1 MVHSR
6 RFPHAPPSACPRRG
20 DEGDA
25 PVAALGDAHV
35 LRMKT
40 ESFDNKP
47 LSVAIGVLDHAHA
60 NLNDLDLVFS
70 WDTEVT
76 FKLSVKVK
84 GSKPKEERDLEE
96 YVSMISRW
104 GTKLDK
110 DRIVNYSAHNN
121 NMDLKLVGYKRANR
135 KYPFILQDVKTLK
148 RYKFPTDWVNANFSI
163 EEMVS

>member
-1 MVHSR
+1 MQINREVVKNLRTEIQGMFDNRLDHW
-6 RFPHAPPSACPRRG
+6 
-20 DEGDA
+20 DDL
-25 PVAALGDAHV
+25 VAHV
-35 LRMKT
+35 GNA
-40 ESFDNKP
+40 SF
-47 LSVAIGVLDHAHA
+47 S
-60 NLNDLDLVFS
+60 
-70 WDTEVT
+70 DTEVT

-84 GSKPKEERDLEE
+84 GSKPKEERDLDH
-96 YVSMISRW
+96 YLSVFGTRW
-104 GTKLDK
+104 DK

>member
-1 MVHSR
+1 MQINMNKQTVR
-6 RFPHAPPSACPRRG
+6 ELRDQLQVILDKHAPMQSSMLA
-20 DEGDA
+20 
-25 PVAALGDAHV
+25 
-35 LRMKT
+35 
-40 ESFDNKP
+40 
-47 LSVAIGVLDHAHA
+47 
-60 NLNDLDLVFS
+60 DLDIQIGNATFYDS
-70 WDTEVT
+70 EVT

-96 YVSMISRW
+96 YLSMFGTRW
-104 GTKLDK
+104 DK

>member
-1 MVHSR
+1 MQINMNKQTVR
-6 RFPHAPPSACPRRG
+6 ELRDQLQVILDKHAPMQSSMLA
-20 DEGDA
+20 
-25 PVAALGDAHV
+25 
-35 LRMKT
+35 
-40 ESFDNKP
+40 
-47 LSVAIGVLDHAHA
+47 
-60 NLNDLDLVFS
+60 DLDIQLGNASFV
-70 WDTEVT
+70 DTEVT

-96 YVSMISRW
+96 YLSVFGTRW
-104 GTKLDK
+104 DK

>member
-1 MVHSR
+1 MQI
-6 RFPHAPPSACPRRG
+6 
-20 DEGDA
+20 
-25 PVAALGDAHV
+25 
-35 LRMKT
+35 
-40 ESFDNKP
+40 NKP
-47 LSVAIGVLDHAHA
+47 IVRDLKGILD
-60 NLNDLDLVFS
+60 NVLNDNERLEQFDVEVGSARFT
-70 WDTEVT
+70 DTEVT

-84 GSKPKEERDLEE
+84 GSKPKEERDLDH
-96 YVSMISRW
+96 YLSVFGTRW
-104 GTKLDK
+104 DK

>member
-1 MVHSR
+1 MQINLNKQTVR
-6 RFPHAPPSACPRRG
+6 ELRDQLQAVLDKHAPMQSSMLA
-20 DEGDA
+20 
-25 PVAALGDAHV
+25 
-35 LRMKT
+35 
-40 ESFDNKP
+40 
-47 LSVAIGVLDHAHA
+47 
-60 NLNDLDLVFS
+60 DLDIQIGNASFV
-70 WDTEVT
+70 DTEVT

-84 GSKPKEERDLEE
+84 GSKPKEERDLED
-96 YVSMISRW
+96 YLSMFGTRW
-104 GTKLDK
+104 DK

>member
-1 MVHSR
+1 MQINLNKQTVR
-6 RFPHAPPSACPRRG
+6 
-20 DEGDA
+20 E
-25 PVAALGDAHV
+25 
-35 LRMKT
+35 LRDQLQT
-40 ESFDNKP
+40 
-47 LSVAIGVLDHAHA
+47 VLDKNAPMQSSMLA
-60 NLNDLDLVFS
+60 DLDIQIGNASFV
-70 WDTEVT
+70 DTEVT

-84 GSKPKEERDLEE
+84 GSKPKEERDLED
-96 YVSMISRW
+96 YLSMFGTRW
-104 GTKLDK
+104 DK

>member
-1 MVHSR
+1 MQINLNKQTVR
-6 RFPHAPPSACPRRG
+6 
-20 DEGDA
+20 E
-25 PVAALGDAHV
+25 
-35 LRMKT
+35 LR
-40 ESFDNKP
+40 DQ
-47 LSVAIGVLDHAHA
+47 LQAVLDKNAPMQSSMLA
-60 NLNDLDLVFS
+60 DLDIQIGNASFV
-70 WDTEVT
+70 DTEVT

-84 GSKPKEERDLEE
+84 GSKPKEERDLDH
-96 YVSMISRW
+96 YLSVFGTRW
-104 GTKLDK
+104 DK

>member
-1 MVHSR
+1 MQINLNKQTVR
-6 RFPHAPPSACPRRG
+6 
-20 DEGDA
+20 E
-25 PVAALGDAHV
+25 
-35 LRMKT
+35 LRDQLQT
-40 ESFDNKP
+40 
-47 LSVAIGVLDHAHA
+47 VLDKYAPMQSSMLA
-60 NLNDLDLVFS
+60 DLDIQIGNASFV
-70 WDTEVT
+70 DTEVT

-96 YVSMISRW
+96 YLSVFGTRW
-104 GTKLDK
+104 DK

-163 EEMVS
+163 EA